1 MSRTGIIAFWFAF
14 ELTARKRQP
23 HDTLRNVLSER
34 VRHVFAAVI
43 SRLPVDSAPK
53 PRMSSSGKGPTMHR
67 FGYAIAALIAPAF
80 AAGRVRSFSIFSKT
94 MAKTTTKT
102 V

>member
-1 MSRTGIIAFWFAF
+1 
-14 ELTARKRQP
+14 
-23 HDTLRNVLSER
+23 
-34 VRHVFAAVI
+34 
-43 SRLPVDSAPK
+43 
-53 PRMSSSGKGPTMHR
+53 MSSSGKGTAMHR

-94 MAKTTTKT
+94 TAKTTTKT